1 MTPPVT
7 ASVPPFDPLLLER
20 AAKIQLLVLDVDGV
34 LTDGRLYFDNHGNEM
49 KAFSTRDGL
58 GLKAVQSIGIALA
71 VITGRESR
79 IVADRA
85 ASLGIEHV
93 YQGQDDK
100 LTAYHELLHKTG
112 LQDEQVCYAGD
123 DWIDLP
129 LLLRA
134 GLAVSVPD
142 AGDDIKNQCHWVTP
156 QRGGEGAVRNLCE
169 LLLEAHNAKDAL
181 LARYGL

>member
-1 MTPPVT
+1 M
-7 ASVPPFDPLLLER
+7 SSYDPQLIAR
-20 AAKIQLLVLDVDGV
+20 AKRIQLLALDVDGV

-58 GLKAVQSIGIALA
+58 GLKAIQGAGISLA
-71 VITGRESR
+71 VITGRASR

-93 YQGQDDK
+93 YQGEDDK
-100 LTAYHELLHKTG
+100 LSAYHDLLKKTG

-129 LLLRA
+129 VLLRV
-134 GLAVSVPD
+134 GLAVTVPD
-142 AGDDIKNQCHWVTP
+142 AGDDIKANCHWITP

-169 LLLEAHNAKDAL
+169 LLLEARGAKAAL
-181 LARYGL
+181 LARFGQ